1 MILHDLYAA
10 LPMPLKAAA
19 VAARGAREHAI
30 RYGAEYDRTL
40 ALLRVSERWA
50 EGTLRRYQRD
60 RLATLLG
67 EARAHTDHY
76 ADVLTADAAR
86 HAVETLDL
94 SSLPIL
100 PKATLKEETAR
111 FHNRSRKTV
120 TRGQT
125 SGSTGSPLQIEY
137 DRESVQQ
144 RFAFMHRQREW
155 GGARPLGTSVRFSSH
170 HVVPATRQRPPFW
183 VANPADRQL
192 LVSTYHMNDAHLGAI
207 ADRIEAF
214 APQVL
219 DGYKSAI
226 QVLARYLA
234 QTGRQLPSLKTVIT
248 TAETLQADERAEIE
262 AGTGVRVLDYYAA
275 SEGVPL
281 IQQCAA
287 GRYHLRPESGVFEF
301 LDDDGRPVGP
311 GETGE
316 IVATSF
322 AQWKMPLVR
331 YRTGDLATLPASEPG
346 PCPCGCVHPTV
357 DKIEGR
363 REDLIWTRDG
373 RWIGMVNYRTLKTIT
388 PIAEAQI
395 VQTAPDAFTLRLVMT
410 PGATVDDV
418 RPLVEKK
425 FRGLLGYDAEM
436 TLEPVDALP
445 RGAGGKLRA
454 VVRTFTPD
462 APGPVKSR

>member
-19 VAARGAREHAI
+19 VAARGAREHAV
-30 RYGAEYDRTL
+30 RYGATYDRTL
-40 ALLRVSERWA
+40 AMLRVSERWA

-60 RLATLLG
+60 QLATLLG
-67 EARAHTDHY
+67 EARTHTDYY
-76 ADVLTADAAR
+76 ADTLVPDAVS
-86 HAVETLDL
+86 HAVATLDL
-94 SSLPIL
+94 SSLPVL
-100 PKATLKEETAR
+100 PKATLRDETAR
-111 FHNRSRKTV
+111 FHNRARTTV

-155 GGARPLGTSVRFSSH
+155 GGARPLGPSVRFSSH

-183 VANPADRQL
+183 VGNPADRQL

-214 APQVL
+214 GPEVL

-226 QVLARYLA
+226 QVLARYLVKA
-234 QTGRQLPSLKTVIT
+234 GRRLPTLKTVIT
-248 TAETLQADERAEIE
+248 TAETLQPDERAEIE

-281 IQQCAA
+281 IQECAD

-311 GETGE
+311 GGTGE

-331 YRTGDLATLPASEPG
+331 YRTGDLATLPASDPG

-357 DKIEGR
+357 DKIDGR
-363 REDLIWTRDG
+363 REDLVWTRDG
-373 RWIGMVNYRTLKTIT
+373 RWIGMVNYRTLKTIA

-395 VQTAPDAFTLRLVMT
+395 VQTAPDAFTIKVVLA
-410 PGATVDDV
+410 PGAGVDDV

-425 FRGLLGYDAEM
+425 FRALLGYEAAI
-436 TLEPVDALP
+436 TLEPVGLLP

-462 APGPVKSR
+462 ASGL